1 MTDTPRQADPEA
13 PRFLHWWSE
22 EVVATIDHQA
32 VVEKVRE
39 EGGWSS
45 HFAFMTIMSAGI
57 AVLGL
62 LLSSPAVVIGAMLI
76 SPLMGPIIGLGFAL
90 ATFDSAEIRR
100 TLRAV
105 VIGVVLAVMFCA
117 LVVLLSPLQTVTDEI
132 AARTRPNLFDLL
144 VALFSGLAGTYAM
157 IRGRHGTI
165 VGVAIATALMPPLAV
180 IGYGLATANVTVLAG
195 SSLLFFTNFMTI
207 AVSAAVLARIYGF
220 APDLSPRQTR
230 LQATLIIV
238 ILMALAVPLA
248 LSLKQIA
255 WEAVASRQAREA
267 FTSYFGPEARLSQL
281 DIDYDTEPVG
291 ISATV
296 FSPRYRAESEAE
308 MNDRLSRLL
317 DRPVRVGID
326 QVRTENGS
334 AEAQEIAAV
343 KGSVAERGATRMA
356 ERLAL
361 VAGVSPDDVLI
372 DRSGKRAHVRAAA
385 LPGADLGTYRTLEA
399 RVASAQAG
407 WTVTLVPPPA
417 PLPAVEFDG
426 EVPTPGGTDAIQT
439 AAWAAQRL
447 RLPIGVS
454 SSNSARAEFVRTAL
468 AKAGVE
474 AEIVDAGAAGAVR
487 LQWRTP
493 SAPEA

>member
-1 MTDTPRQADPEA
+1 
-13 PRFLHWWSE
+13 
-22 EVVATIDHQA
+22 
-32 VVEKVRE
+32 
-39 EGGWSS
+39 
-45 HFAFMTIMSAGI
+45 
-57 AVLGL
+57 
-62 LLSSPAVVIGAMLI
+62 
-76 SPLMGPIIGLGFAL
+76 
-90 ATFDSAEIRR
+90 
-100 TLRAV
+100 
-105 VIGVVLAVMFCA
+105 
-117 LVVLLSPLQTVTDEI
+117 
-132 AARTRPNLFDLL
+132 
-144 VALFSGLAGTYAM
+144 
-157 IRGRHGTI
+157 
-165 VGVAIATALMPPLAV
+165 
-180 IGYGLATANVTVLAG
+180 
-195 SSLLFFTNFMTI
+195 
-207 AVSAAVLARIYGF
+207 
-220 APDLSPRQTR
+220 
-230 LQATLIIV
+230 
-238 ILMALAVPLA
+238 
-248 LSLKQIA
+248 
-255 WEAVASRQAREA
+255 
-267 FTSYFGPEARLSQL
+267 
-281 DIDYDTEPVG
+281 
-291 ISATV
+291 
-296 FSPRYRAESEAE
+296 